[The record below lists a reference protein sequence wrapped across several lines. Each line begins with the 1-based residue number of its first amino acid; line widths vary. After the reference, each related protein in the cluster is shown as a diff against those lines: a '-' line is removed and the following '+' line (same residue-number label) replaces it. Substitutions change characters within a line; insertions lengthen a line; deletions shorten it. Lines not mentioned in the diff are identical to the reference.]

1 LDTVAAIALE
11 SRAVALRDTKGAVTD
26 GPLARIAL
34 ALSRLAERWL
44 PDAFVFALA
53 ATVVVFLAG
62 LAIGVPARQLVDA
75 WGAGFP
81 DLLAFAMQMALV
93 IVTGYVVAT
102 ARPVRRAIDA
112 IARLP
117 RGPRGAVAL
126 VAAFAMASSW
136 LNWGFSL
143 VFSAV
148 LVRAI
153 ARRFAAGGRRVDY
166 RALGAASL
174 LGLGSVWAQG
184 LSGSAAL
191 QMATPSA
198 LPPKIRSIIAAGDAI
213 PNGVVGFQHT
223 VFLWQ
228 SLASVA
234 VELIVV
240 TVLMFLAAPSEKNA
254 RDAAALGI
262 TLEDPEAPEPPPT
275 TPGERIEHSPLLT
288 VAIVALGAAYLA
300 RTFAGGLTTLTVNTI
315 NLALLLVGM
324 LLHWTPARL
333 MRAVRGAVPA
343 TWGVILQFP
352 FYAAIA
358 GMIATTRLN
367 DRIAHLFV
375 SVSTARSFPALMA
388 AYSAALGVF
397 VPSGGSKWIIEA
409 PYVVKAAHELRV
421 HIGWVVA
428 CYDLGEAVANLVQP
442 FWMLPVL
449 ALLGLRAR
457 DVMGYTFLVFLVLL
471 PLVLVM
477 TTLLG
482 ATLTYPL

>member
-1 LDTVAAIALE
+1 MN
-11 SRAVALRDTKGAVTD
+11 D

-34 ALSRLAERWL
+34 ALARLAERWL

-53 ATVVVFLAG
+53 ATVAVFLAG

-93 IVTGYVVAT
+93 IVTGFVVAT
-102 ARPVRRAIDA
+102 ARPVRRAIDVV
-112 IARLP
+112 ARLP
-117 RGPRGAVAL
+117 RGPRSAVAI
-126 VAAFAMASSW
+126 VAAFAMLSSW
-136 LNWGFSL
+136 INWGFSL

-153 ARRFAAGGRRVDY
+153 ARRFGAEQRHVDY

-191 QMATPSA
+191 QMATPGA
-198 LPPKIRSIIAAGDAI
+198 LPPKVRAIIAAGGVI
-213 PNGVVGFQHT
+213 PDGIVDFTHT
-223 VFLWQ
+223 IFLWQ

-234 VELIVV
+234 VEIVVV
-240 TVLMFLAAPSEKNA
+240 TVLMYLAAPSKNA
-254 RDAAALGI
+254 RDARSLGVP
-262 TLEDPEAPEPPPT
+262 LDDPETAEIAPS

-288 VAIVALGAAYLA
+288 LAVVALGAAYLA
-300 RTFAGGLTTLTVNTI
+300 RTFAGGLTSLTVNTI

-333 MRAVRGAVPA
+333 MRAVRAAVPA

-358 GMIATTRLN
+358 GMIATTKLN
-367 DRIAHLFV
+367 DRIAHIFV
-375 SVSTARSFPALMA
+375 SVSTARTFPALMS
-388 AYSAALGVF
+388 AYSAALGIF

-409 PYVVKAAHELRV
+409 PYVVAAAHQLRV

-442 FWMLPVL
+442 FWMLPTL

-457 DVMGYTFLVFLVLL
+457 DVMGYTFLVFVVLL

-482 ATLTYPL
+482 ATLHYPL

>member
-1 LDTVAAIALE
+1 ME
-11 SRAVALRDTKGAVTD
+11 
-26 GPLARIAL
+26 RIAL
-34 ALSRLAERWL
+34 ALTRFAERWL

-53 ATVVVFLAG
+53 ATVAVFVAG
-62 LAIGVPARQLVDA
+62 LAIGVPAGDLVVA

-112 IARLP
+112 LARLP
-117 RGPRGAVAL
+117 RSARGAVAA
-126 VAAFAMASSW
+126 VAAFAMATSW

-148 LVRAI
+148 LARAI
-153 ARRFAAGGRRVDY
+153 ARRFAAEARRVDY
-166 RALGAASL
+166 RALGASSL

-198 LPPKIRSIIAAGDAI
+198 LPARIRAIVANNGAIADGI
-213 PNGVVGFQHT
+213 VGFAHT

-234 VELIVV
+234 IELVVV
-240 TVLMFLAAPSEKNA
+240 TLVMYFAAPSEAQA
-254 RDAAALGI
+254 RDAAALGVA
-262 TLEDPEAPEPPPT
+262 LDGEPRPGESPSARANEPPEPRPS
-275 TPGERIEHSPLLT
+275 TPGERIEHSPILT
-288 VAIVALGAAYLA
+288 LAIVAMGSVFLL
-300 RTFAGGLTTLTVNTI
+300 RTFAGGLTTLTVNSI
-315 NLALLLVGM
+315 NLSLLLVGM

-333 MRAVRGAVPA
+333 MRAVRDAVPA

-375 SVSTARSFPALMA
+375 SVSSARSFPALMS

-409 PYVVKAAHELRV
+409 PYVIKAAHQLHV

-442 FWMLPVL
+442 FWMLPTL

-457 DVMGYTFLVFLVLL
+457 DVMGYTFLVFVVLL
-471 PLVLVM
+471 PLVLVL

-482 ATLTYPL
+482 TTLAYPL

>member
-1 LDTVAAIALE
+1 M
-11 SRAVALRDTKGAVTD
+11 D
-26 GPLARIAL
+26 GRLSRIAL
-34 ALSRLAERWL
+34 ALTRLAERWL

-53 ATVVVFLAG
+53 ATVVVFVAG
-62 LAIGVPARQLVDA
+62 LAIGVPAGELVSA

-81 DLLAFAMQMALV
+81 DLLAFAMQMVLI

-102 ARPVRRAIDA
+102 ARPVRRAIDGLA
-112 IARLP
+112 HIPSSA
-117 RGPRGAVAL
+117 RGAVAF

-136 LNWGFSL
+136 INWGFSL

-148 LVRAI
+148 LARAI
-153 ARRFAAGGRRVDY
+153 ARRFAHQQKRVDY

-198 LPPKIRSIIAAGDAI
+198 LPPKIRAIIENGGAI
-213 PNGVVGFQHT
+213 PGGVVGFTHT

-234 VELIVV
+234 IELVLV
-240 TVLMFLAAPSEKNA
+240 TLVMWLAAPSERTA
-254 RDAAALGI
+254 RDAATLGI
-262 TLEDPEAPEPPPT
+262 VLADPDAPEAAPS
-275 TPGERIEHSPLLT
+275 TPGEKIEHSPLLT
-288 VAIVALGAAYLA
+288 LAIVALGAAYLA

-333 MRAVRGAVPA
+333 MRAVREAVPA

-375 SVSTARSFPALMA
+375 SVSSARSFPALMS

-409 PYVVKAAHELRV
+409 PYVIKAAHELRV

-428 CYDLGEAVANLVQP
+428 CYDLGEAIANLVQP

-471 PLVLVM
+471 PLVLVL

-482 ATLTYPL
+482 TTLTYPL

>member
-1 LDTVAAIALE
+1 M
-11 SRAVALRDTKGAVTD
+11 TD
-26 GPLARIAL
+26 GPLSRFAA
-34 ALSRLAERWL
+34 ALSRVAERWL
-44 PDAFVFALA
+44 PDAFVFALF
-53 ATVVVFLAG
+53 ATVVVFVAG
-62 LAIGVPARQLVDA
+62 LAIGVPAGDLVSA
-75 WGAGFP
+75 WGNGLP
-81 DLLAFAMQMALV
+81 DLLAFAMQMSLV

-112 IARLP
+112 LARVPQDP
-117 RGPRGAVAL
+117 RVAVAT
-126 VAAFAMASSW
+126 VAAFAMLSSW

-148 LVRAI
+148 LARSI
-153 ARRFAAGGRRVDY
+153 ARELARRGRKVDY
-166 RALGAASL
+166 RALAASSL
-174 LGLGSVWAQG
+174 LGLGSIWAQG

-198 LPPKIRSIIAAGDAI
+198 LPPKIRAIIAHGGAI
-213 PNGVVGFQHT
+213 PDGLVGFQHT

-228 SLASVA
+228 SLVSVA
-234 VELIVV
+234 IEIVV
-240 TVLMFLAAPSEKNA
+240 VTLVMWLAAPSEATA
-254 RDAAALGI
+254 RDAASLGI
-262 TLEDPEAPEPPPT
+262 ALDDEDPDAPDARPT
-275 TPGERIEHSPLLT
+275 TPGEKMEHSPILT
-288 VAIVALGAAYLA
+288 LAMVALGGAYLA
-300 RTFAGGLTTLTVNTI
+300 RVFSGGLTTLTVNTI

-333 MRAVRGAVPA
+333 MRAVREAVPA

-352 FYAAIA
+352 FYAGIA

-375 SVSTARSFPALMA
+375 SVSSPRSFPALMA
-388 AYSAALGVF
+388 AYSAVLGIF

-409 PYVVKAAHELRV
+409 PYVIAAAHELRV

-471 PLVLVM
+471 PLVLVL

-482 ATLTYPL
+482 STLLYPL

>member
-1 LDTVAAIALE
+1 MEGRL
-11 SRAVALRDTKGAVTD
+11 SRVALVLTRV
-26 GPLARIAL
+26 
-34 ALSRLAERWL
+34 AERWL

-53 ATVVVFLAG
+53 ATVVVFIAG
-62 LAIGVPARQLVDA
+62 LAIGVPAGDLVA
-75 WGAGFP
+75 SWGNGFG
-81 DLLAFAMQMALV
+81 DLLAFAMQMSLV

-102 ARPVRRAIDA
+102 ARPVRRAIEA

-117 RGPRGAVAL
+117 RGPRGAVVT
-126 VAAFAMASSW
+126 VAVFAMASSW
-136 LNWGFSL
+136 INWGFSL

-148 LVRAI
+148 LARAI
-153 ARRFAAGGRRVDY
+153 ARRFAADGRRVDY
-166 RALGAASL
+166 RALAAASL

-191 QMATPSA
+191 QMATPGA
-198 LPPKIRSIIAAGDAI
+198 LPPAIRAIIQNAGQTARHNAGASGD
-213 PNGVVGFQHT
+213 GVPGGIVSFRHT

-228 SLASVA
+228 SLVSVA
-234 VELIVV
+234 VEIVV
-240 TVLMFLAAPSEKNA
+240 VALVMWRAAPSAASA
-254 RDAAALGI
+254 RDAASLGI
-262 TLEDPEAPEPPPT
+262 ALADPDEPEIAPS

-288 VAIVALGAAYLA
+288 LAVVALGAAYLA

-315 NLALLLVGM
+315 NLALLILGM

-333 MRAVRGAVPA
+333 MRAVRAAVPA

-358 GMIATTRLN
+358 GMVATTRLN
-367 DRIAHLFV
+367 DRIAHVFV

-409 PYVVKAAHELRV
+409 PYVMKAAHQLHV
-421 HIGWVVA
+421 HLGWVVA

-482 ATLTYPL
+482 ATLAYPL

>member
-1 LDTVAAIALE
+1 MEGRL
-11 SRAVALRDTKGAVTD
+11 S
-26 GPLARIAL
+26 RIAL

-53 ATVVVFLAG
+53 ATVIVFVAG
-62 LAIGVPARQLVDA
+62 LLIGVPAGDLVAA
-75 WGAGFP
+75 WGNGFP
-81 DLLAFAMQMALV
+81 DLLAFAMQMSLV

-102 ARPVRRAIDA
+102 ARPVHRVIDA
-112 IARLP
+112 LSRLP
-117 RGPRGAVAL
+117 RGPRAAVAT
-126 VAAFAMASSW
+126 VAAFAMLSSW
-136 LNWGFSL
+136 INWGFSL

-148 LVRAI
+148 LSRAI
-153 ARRFAAGGRRVDY
+153 ARSFAARGRRVDY
-166 RALGAASL
+166 RALAAASL

-198 LPPKIRSIIAAGDAI
+198 LPPKIRTIIAAGGVI
-213 PNGVVGFQHT
+213 PDGVVHFGHT
-223 VFLWQ
+223 IFLWQ
-228 SLASVA
+228 SLVSVA
-234 VELIVV
+234 VEIVV
-240 TVLMFLAAPSEKNA
+240 VTLVMYLAAPSEASA
-254 RDAAALGI
+254 RDAATLGI
-262 TLEDPEAPEPPPT
+262 VLDDPEPPDQRAT
-275 TPGERIEHSPLLT
+275 TPGEKIEHSPILTLL
-288 VAIVALGAAYLA
+288 IVALGAAYLA

-315 NLALLLVGM
+315 NLTLLLVGM

-333 MRAVRGAVPA
+333 MRAVREAVPA

-375 SVSTARSFPALMA
+375 SLSSARSFPALMS
-388 AYSAALGVF
+388 AYSAALGIF
-397 VPSGGSKWIIEA
+397 VPSGGSKWVIEA
-409 PYVVKAAHELRV
+409 PYVIAAAHELRV

-442 FWMLPVL
+442 FWMLPTL

-457 DVMGYTFLVFLVLL
+457 DVMGYTLLVFLVLL
-471 PLVLVM
+471 PLVLVL
-477 TTLLG
+477 TTVLG
-482 ATLTYPL
+482 ATLVYPL